1 MFHNIYMFHVG
12 GNSFFLGQKPSMSQS
27 LAIVQ
32 AVQFSPDCN
41 HCVVALAISTGLE
54 EEKPK

>member
-1 MFHNIYMFHVG
+1 MFHVG